1 MKNAMT
7 MILLAVV
14 IHPALCGGA
23 WAEQAWL
30 CSIGSAVAV
39 DEDGTVGPPDLGDK
53 DRPTFFR
60 VDPAKKELTLL
71 APASR
76 RGEVTKIDMVHES
89 QGKRIFSG
97 VENGR
102 SLNLIIAD
110 DGRMS
115 LSVLGDGVV
124 WSVFG
129 HALPEDETKAAL
141 AGETTAAPKSD
152 ADTLPE
158 GETKAATENEAKAA
172 AEGEAKTQAVERD
185 LLNANSGTAI
195 CPSVDGG
202 VATVDSADYRSRAVA
217 PQEAMRCKLGRRK

>member
-7 MILLAVV
+7 MILLTLVANV
-14 IHPALCGGA
+14 ALCGGA
-23 WAEQAWL
+23 WAEQTWL

-39 DEDGTVGPPDLGDK
+39 DEDGTVGPPDLGEK
-53 DRPTFFR
+53 ERPTFFR
-60 VDPAKKELTLL
+60 VDAAKKELTLL

-89 QGKRIFSG
+89 QGQRIFSG

-110 DGRMS
+110 DGRLS

-129 HALPEDETKAAL
+129 HALPEGETKAAPK
-141 AGETTAAPKSD
+141 GEAS
-152 ADTLPE
+152 TLPK
-158 GETKAATENEAKAA
+158 GETKAATE
-172 AEGEAKTQAVERD
+172 GDAKTQAVERD
-185 LLNANSGTAI
+185 LLNANSGTVV

-202 VATVDSADYRSRAVA
+202 VATVRSVDYRAHAVA
-217 PQEAMRCKLGRRK
+217 PQAATRCKLVRRK

>member
-1 MKNAMT
+1 MKNTMT
-7 MILLAVV
+7 MILLTLGA
-14 IHPALCGGA
+14 HLALCGGA
-23 WAEQAWL
+23 SAEQAWL

-60 VDPAKKELTLL
+60 VDAVKKELTLL

-89 QGKRIFSG
+89 QGQRIFSG

-129 HALPEDETKAAL
+129 NA
-141 AGETTAAPKSD
+141 
-152 ADTLPE
+152 LPE
-158 GETKAATENEAKAA
+158 GETKAAPKGEASTLPEGDKNAA
-172 AEGEAKTQAVERD
+172 TEGEAKTQTVERD
-185 LLNANSGTAI
+185 LLNAGSGTVI
-195 CPSVDGG
+195 CPSEDVG
-202 VATVDSADYRSRAVA
+202 VATVRCPDNRLHAAA
-217 PQEAMRCKLGRRK
+217 NQGTTRCKLVRRK

>member
-7 MILLAVV
+7 MILLAVA
-14 IHPALCGGA
+14 ITLSLCGGA
-23 WAEQAWL
+23 WAEQTWL

-39 DEDGTVGPPDLGDK
+39 DEDGTVGPPDLGEK
-53 DRPTFFR
+53 ERPTFFR
-60 VDPAKKELTLL
+60 VDAAKKELTLL

-89 QGKRIFSG
+89 QGQRIFSG

-110 DGRMS
+110 DGRVS

-129 HALPEDETKAAL
+129 HALPEEETKTAPKGEAHML
-141 AGETTAAPKSD
+141 PAGESKAAS
-152 ADTLPE
+152 E
-158 GETKAATENEAKAA
+158 GVTKAQSVELDGSAA
-172 AEGEAKTQAVERD
+172 AFEPC
-185 LLNANSGTAI
+185 I
-195 CPSVDGG
+195 CPSEDVG
-202 VATVDSADYRSRAVA
+202 VATSRCPDNRFQAA
-217 PQEAMRCKLGRRK
+217 TAQGTTRCKLGRRK

>member
-7 MILLAVV
+7 MILLAVA
-14 IHPALCGGA
+14 ITLSLCGGA
-23 WAEQAWL
+23 WAEQTWL

-60 VDPAKKELTLL
+60 VDPTKKELTLL

-76 RGEVTKIDMVHES
+76 RGEVTKINMVHES
-89 QGKRIFSG
+89 QGQRIFSG

-129 HALPEDETKAAL
+129 NA
-141 AGETTAAPKSD
+141 
-152 ADTLPE
+152 LPE
-158 GETKAATENEAKAA
+158 GETKASPKGEASTLPAGESKAA
-172 AEGEAKTQAVERD
+172 SEGVTKAQSVELD
-185 LLNANSGTAI
+185 GSTAAFEPCI
-195 CPSVDGG
+195 CPSEDVG
-202 VATVDSADYRSRAVA
+202 VAMVRCPDKRLHAAANQGIT
-217 PQEAMRCKLGRRK
+217 RCKLARRK